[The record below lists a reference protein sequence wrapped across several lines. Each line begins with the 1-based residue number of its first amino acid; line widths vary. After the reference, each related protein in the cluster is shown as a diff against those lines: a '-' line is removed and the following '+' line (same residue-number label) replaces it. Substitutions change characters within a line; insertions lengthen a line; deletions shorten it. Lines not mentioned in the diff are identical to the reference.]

1 MRIIFAFSAMAP
13 LGVTG
18 CHAIAE
24 TPGAHGPHAGAAV
37 SHLVIDSGSSGT
49 RFCLFDTVPNA
60 ASGTC
65 FVGASKAICGKTEG
79 GLAALALGASPSQ
92 VSAIITPK
100 LEAAWSALEVA
111 VRSSGRDSSMLANV
125 SRAAALGTGG
135 YRNASTGEPE
145 AKPEWAAV
153 WTFIDGFL
161 RSKGI
166 RNVVTKALTGAEE
179 ANLAW
184 AGVREFTGETAP
196 FAIVDIG
203 GSTTQVASGT
213 SGERDDERAA
223 ISVKAGQ
230 SVTFAVLEKEP
241 GFSVCYAPTDAVR
254 QNSVQCTALIRRSGV
269 ASNALA
275 AFVKGISSRTLY
287 GVGASWTGTLTEFPN
302 APPWLPKVTAD
313 VQPRVTLDNLRAL
326 AARVCS
332 LSNHDLIAFAPKAFA
347 VRHASGRACFSLA
360 FEVAVIESLG
370 DLPAHA
376 EIAAGGDDQWARG
389 ASISGAY
396 FADCKAPKPN
406 ATR

>member
-1 MRIIFAFSAMAP
+1 MRIIFAFAATAT
-13 LGVTG
+13 LGVPG

-24 TPGAHGPHAGAAV
+24 TSGAQRPHAGASV

-65 FVGASKAICGKTEG
+65 SVGASKAICGKTEG
-79 GLAALALGASPSQ
+79 GLAQLALGAPPSQ

-111 VRSSGRDSSMLANV
+111 VRSSGRDPSMLANV

-135 YRNASTGEPE
+135 YRDDSAGEP
-145 AKPEWAAV
+145 AVKPEWAAV
-153 WTFIDGFL
+153 WTTIDGFL
-161 RSKGI
+161 RTKGI
-166 RNVVTKALTGAEE
+166 RNVLTKAITGAEE
-179 ANLAW
+179 GKLAW
-184 AGVREFTGETAP
+184 VGVREFTGNSSP

-203 GSTTQVASGT
+203 GSTTQLASGT

-230 SVTFAVLEKEP
+230 SVTFAALEKEP
-241 GFSVCYAPTDAVR
+241 DFSVCYAPSDVAK
-254 QNSVQCTALIRRSGV
+254 QDSVQCTAFIRQRAFAISV
-269 ASNALA
+269 LA
-275 AFVKGISSRTLY
+275 GFAKGISPRTLY
-287 GVGASWTGTLTEFPN
+287 GVGASWTGTLTEFPA
-302 APPWLPKVTAD
+302 APPWQPKVTAD
-313 VQPRVTLDNLRAL
+313 VQPRITLDNLRAL
-326 AARVCS
+326 TARVCA
-332 LSNHDLIAFAPKAFA
+332 LSNHDLIAFAPKSFA

-360 FEVAVIESLG
+360 FETAVLESLG
-370 DLPAHA
+370 ALSAHE

-389 ASISGAY
+389 AAVSGAY